1 MKLKKVGVGVVGTG
15 MAAKPHA
22 QALNDLKQI
31 IDIKG
36 VFSRN
41 AEKCQSFAN
50 KYEMPPTNNIDDLVQ
65 DSNLDMVIIITPPN
79 QRLELIEKF
88 SSVGKHI
95 LMEKPI
101 ERTTKEAEKIVNI
114 CKKNNV
120 KLGIVFQHRFRESSQ
135 KLKKLIESN
144 SLGSIFSVQVN
155 IPWWRNQSYYD
166 ELGRGTYDRDGGG
179 VLISQ
184 AIHTLDLMLS
194 LVGPVNEVQ
203 AISQTTN
210 FHKMESEDFV
220 AGGMKFKNGAI
231 GSFLAST
238 SSYPGYAESIALN
251 CEKGSAQ
258 LQSGVLTINW
268 LDGRLE
274 NFGETANTGGG
285 ADPMAFPYDWH
296 KELITKF
303 TQSIINDT
311 EPSISGEEAL
321 KVHYLID
328 GLIESSREG
337 RLVKI

>member
-1 MKLKKVGVGVVGTG
+1 

-22 QALNDLKQI
+22 QALNDLKKI

-41 AEKCQSFAN
+41 SEKCQIFAN
-50 KYEMPPTNNIDDLVQ
+50 KYEMPSTDNIDDLVN

-135 KLKKLIESN
+135 KLKKIIESN

-166 ELGRGTYDRDGGG
+166 ELGRGTYERDGGG

-220 AGGMKFKNGAI
+220 AGGMKFNNGAI
-231 GSFLAST
+231 GSFFAST
-238 SSYPGYAESIALN
+238 SCYPGYAES
-251 CEKGSAQ
+251 
-258 LQSGVLTINW
+258 
-268 LDGRLE
+268 
-274 NFGETANTGGG
+274 
-285 ADPMAFPYDWH
+285 
-296 KELITKF
+296 
-303 TQSIINDT
+303 
-311 EPSISGEEAL
+311 
-321 KVHYLID
+321 
-328 GLIESSREG
+328 
-337 RLVKI
+337 